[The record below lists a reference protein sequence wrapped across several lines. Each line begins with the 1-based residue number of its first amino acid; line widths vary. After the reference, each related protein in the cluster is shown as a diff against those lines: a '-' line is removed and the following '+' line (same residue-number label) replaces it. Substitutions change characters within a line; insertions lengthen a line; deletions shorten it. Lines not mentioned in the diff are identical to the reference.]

1 MAKEMNREE
10 LNKEELNIEQ
20 SNVEQTNIEESVV
33 TPKETTSRKT
43 RTRKRKPKVEEA
55 DQVKDNK
62 ETKETKSTKPTKQNK
77 YSVTVYS
84 KPNCMQCDFTKK
96 YLNDMGTPYNDVDV
110 TQDKEALE
118 QLQHH
123 GYLGVPVVAINSL
136 ADSWGGFRPD
146 ELEKL
151 RGVKK

>member
-1 MAKEMNREE
+1 MTKEIKKDE
-10 LNKEELNIEQ
+10 
-20 SNVEQTNIEESVV
+20 VVIEETMVEEAV
-33 TPKETTSRKT
+33 TTPKETASRKT
-43 RTRKRKPKVEEA
+43 RTRKRKPKVEE
-55 DQVKDNK
+55 VKESTEAK
-62 ETKETKSTKPTKQNK
+62 ETKETKPTK

-84 KPNCMQCDFTKK
+84 KPNCHQCEFTKK
-96 YLNDMGTPYNDVDV
+96 YLNEMGTPFNEVDV

>member
-1 MAKEMNREE
+1 MTKEIKKDEVMEE
-10 LNKEELNIEQ
+10 VTVEEV
-20 SNVEQTNIEESVV
+20 SVEEAVT
-33 TPKETTSRKT
+33 TPKETASRKT
-43 RTRKRKPKVEEA
+43 RTRKRKPKAEE
-55 DQVKDNK
+55 VK
-62 ETKETKSTKPTKQNK
+62 ETTETKLTK

-84 KPNCMQCDFTKK
+84 KPNCPQCDFTKK
-96 YLNDMGTPYNDVDV
+96 YLNDMGTPYNEVDI

-118 QLQHH
+118 QLRHH

>member
-1 MAKEMNREE
+1 MTKEIKKDE
-10 LNKEELNIEQ
+10 
-20 SNVEQTNIEESVV
+20 VVIEETMVEEAV
-33 TPKETTSRKT
+33 TTPKETASRKT
-43 RTRKRKPKVEEA
+43 RTRKRKPKVEE
-55 DQVKDNK
+55 VKESK
-62 ETKETKSTKPTKQNK
+62 ETKETKPTR

-84 KPNCMQCDFTKK
+84 KPNCHQCEFTKK
-96 YLNDMGTPYNDVDV
+96 YLNEMGTPFNEIDV

>member
-1 MAKEMNREE
+1 MSKEIKKDEVIVEE
-10 LNKEELNIEQ
+10 TMVEE
-20 SNVEQTNIEESVV
+20 VV
-33 TPKETTSRKT
+33 TTPKETASRKT
-43 RTRKRKPKVEEA
+43 RTRKRKPKVEE
-55 DQVKDNK
+55 VKESK
-62 ETKETKSTKPTKQNK
+62 ETKESKDTTETKPTR

-84 KPNCMQCDFTKK
+84 KPNCHQCEFTKK
-96 YLNDMGTPYNDVDV
+96 YLNEMGTPFNEIDV

>member
-1 MAKEMNREE
+1 MSKEIKKDE
-10 LNKEELNIEQ
+10 
-20 SNVEQTNIEESVV
+20 VVIEETMVEEAIT
-33 TPKETTSRKT
+33 TPKETASRKT
-43 RTRKRKPKVEEA
+43 RTRKRKPKVEE
-55 DQVKDNK
+55 VKESKETK
-62 ETKETKSTKPTKQNK
+62 ETKETKSTKPTR

-84 KPNCMQCDFTKK
+84 KPNCHQCEFTKK
-96 YLNDMGTPYNDVDV
+96 YLNEMGTPFNEIDV

>member
-1 MAKEMNREE
+1 MSKEMN
-10 LNKEELNIEQ
+10 NTSKEIKKDE
-20 SNVEQTNIEESVV
+20 VVIEETMVEEAV
-33 TPKETTSRKT
+33 TTPKETTSRKT
-43 RTRKRKPKVEEA
+43 RTRKRKPKVEE
-55 DQVKDNK
+55 VKESK
-62 ETKETKSTKPTKQNK
+62 ETTETKETKSTKPTR

-84 KPNCMQCDFTKK
+84 KPNCHQCEFTKK
-96 YLNDMGTPYNDVDV
+96 YLNEMGTPFNEIDV

>member
-1 MAKEMNREE
+1 MTKEIKKDE
-10 LNKEELNIEQ
+10 
-20 SNVEQTNIEESVV
+20 VVIEETMVEEAV
-33 TPKETTSRKT
+33 TTPKETASRKT
-43 RTRKRKPKVEEA
+43 RTRKRKPKVEE
-55 DQVKDNK
+55 VKETT
-62 ETKETKSTKPTKQNK
+62 ETKETKESKQTK

-84 KPNCMQCDFTKK
+84 KPNCHQCEFTKK
-96 YLNDMGTPYNDVDV
+96 YLNEMGTPFNEIDV

>member
-1 MAKEMNREE
+1 MTKEIKKDE
-10 LNKEELNIEQ
+10 
-20 SNVEQTNIEESVV
+20 VVIEETMVEETV
-33 TPKETTSRKT
+33 TTPKETGSRKT
-43 RTRKRKPKVEEA
+43 RTRKRKPKVEE
-55 DQVKDNK
+55 VKETTETK
-62 ETKETKSTKPTKQNK
+62 ETKETKPTK

-84 KPNCMQCDFTKK
+84 KPNCHQCEFTKK
-96 YLNDMGTPYNDVDV
+96 YLNEMGTPFNEVDV

>member
-1 MAKEMNREE
+1 MTKENKKEQVNIEE
-10 LNKEELNIEQ
+10 VSIERVNVEETNIEQ
-20 SNVEQTNIEESVV
+20 SVV
-33 TPKETTSRKT
+33 PPKETASRKT
-43 RTRKRKPKVEEA
+43 RTRKRKPKVDENVKVEE
-55 DQVKDNK
+55 VKD
-62 ETKETKSTKPTKQNK
+62 TKTTK

-84 KPNCMQCDFTKK
+84 KPNCPQCDFTKR
-96 YLNDMGTPYNDVDV
+96 YLDDMGTPYNNVDI

-118 QLQHH
+118 QLRHH

-151 RGVKK
+151 RGVKE

>member
-1 MAKEMNREE
+1 MVEE
-10 LNKEELNIEQ
+10 A
-20 SNVEQTNIEESVV
+20 VT
-33 TPKETTSRKT
+33 TPKETASRKT
-43 RTRKRKPKVEEA
+43 RTRKRKPKVEE
-55 DQVKDNK
+55 VKESK
-62 ETKETKSTKPTKQNK
+62 ETEPTKSTKPTK

-84 KPNCMQCDFTKK
+84 KPNCHQCEFTKK
-96 YLNDMGTPYNDVDV
+96 YLNEMGTPFNEIDV

>member
-1 MAKEMNREE
+1 MAKEIKKDEVVVEE
-10 LNKEELNIEQ
+10 TMVEEAT
-20 SNVEQTNIEESVV
+20 VEEAVT
-33 TPKETTSRKT
+33 TPKETASRKT
-43 RTRKRKPKVEEA
+43 RTRKRKPKVEENA
-55 DQVKDNK
+55 EVK
-62 ETKETKSTKPTKQNK
+62 ETKETTETKETKPTR

-84 KPNCMQCDFTKK
+84 KPNCRQCEFTKK
-96 YLNDMGTPYNDVDV
+96 YLNEMGTPYNEIDV

>member
-1 MAKEMNREE
+1 MTKEIKKDE
-10 LNKEELNIEQ
+10 
-20 SNVEQTNIEESVV
+20 VVIEETMVEEAV
-33 TPKETTSRKT
+33 TTPKETASRKT
-43 RTRKRKPKVEEA
+43 RTRKRKPKVEE
-55 DQVKDNK
+55 VKESK
-62 ETKETKSTKPTKQNK
+62 ETKESKDTKETKSTKPTK

-84 KPNCMQCDFTKK
+84 KPNCHQCEFTKK
-96 YLNDMGTPYNDVDV
+96 YLNEMGTPFNEIDV

>member
-1 MAKEMNREE
+1 MSKEIKKDE
-10 LNKEELNIEQ
+10 
-20 SNVEQTNIEESVV
+20 VVIEETMVEEAV
-33 TPKETTSRKT
+33 TTPKETASRKT
-43 RTRKRKPKVEEA
+43 RTRKRKPKVEE
-55 DQVKDNK
+55 VKESK
-62 ETKETKSTKPTKQNK
+62 ETKETKGTKETKPSEQTKDTKPTKETK

-84 KPNCMQCDFTKK
+84 KPNCHQCDFTKK
-96 YLNDMGTPYNDVDV
+96 YLNEMGTPFNEIDV